1 MVLDLAHR
9 LHRFCKDRSCWL
21 LLLWGWHGQHDDWQ
35 TVIYYFALVQ
45 TRLGKSQFDPFDS
58 CVWLSSVCVRA
69 CMHAW
74 GSCWSEAH
82 AGNLFTPARTLSK
95 FRQPMA
101 VSAMT
106 ELLAASA
113 SDFEILAVSANVFF
127 AVIQWI
133 PNVFFFLL
141 LLLLVL
147 VGILVFAAARVLLV
161 HFSGLPFLSFCLSF
175 CLCFS
180 FGFWF
185 WLGLRSRIRILRAG
199 RVEWLL
205 FSSKPIH
212 LWNDF
217 HRIFAICS
225 LPQKQESPCSF
236 HRRLVDVLAFVLE
249 TPILG

>member
-9 LHRFCKDRSCWL
+9 LHPFCKDRSCWL

-45 TRLGKSQFDPFDS
+45 TRLGKSQIWPFWFLR
-58 CVWLSSVCVRA
+58 VIVVCVCVCA

-133 PNVFFFLL
+133 PKVFFFLL

-147 VGILVFAAARVLLV
+147 VGISWSISAAFLFCPFAFPFACAFPLDFGFDLGFGVA
-161 HFSGLPFLSFCLSF
+161 FEFCGLAEWNG
-175 CLCFS
+175 FS
-180 FGFWF
+180 FRVNQFTF
-185 WLGLRSRIRILRAG
+185 EMIFTASSPYAACHKSRKAHAPSIVAL
-199 RVEWLL
+199 
-205 FSSKPIH
+205 
-212 LWNDF
+212 
-217 HRIFAICS
+217 
-225 LPQKQESPCSF
+225 
-236 HRRLVDVLAFVLE
+236 
-249 TPILG
+249 